1 MKSYLLDTNIVNYWH
16 NAASPH
22 HAAVVARINALQSD
36 DFLFISVVTLGEIEF
51 GHRRA
56 ERPDAI
62 QQEEFRAF
70 LKNRFP
76 YPLSI
81 TRDTVEYYGDIR
93 SRLFMR
99 YPPQGKKQRRPEAC
113 YDTVNSRELGIDEND
128 LWIAAQAAERKLI
141 LVTNDSMTR
150 IRETIRDFVDIED
163 WVNPTS
169 A

>member
-16 NAASPH
+16 NDASPH
-22 HAAVVARINALQSD
+22 HAAVVARINALQED

-56 ERPDAI
+56 LSPDVA
-62 QQEEFRAF
+62 QQTAFRTF
-70 LKNRFP
+70 LQDRLPHALN
-76 YPLSI
+76 I
-81 TRDTVEYYGDIR
+81 TQNTVEYYGDIR
-93 SRLFMR
+93 SRLFTR

-128 LWIAAQAAERKLI
+128 LWIAAQAAERQLV
-141 LVTNDSMTR
+141 LVTNDGMAR
-150 IRETIRDFVDIED
+150 IRSVVQDLLEIEE
-163 WVNPTS
+163 WVNPAS